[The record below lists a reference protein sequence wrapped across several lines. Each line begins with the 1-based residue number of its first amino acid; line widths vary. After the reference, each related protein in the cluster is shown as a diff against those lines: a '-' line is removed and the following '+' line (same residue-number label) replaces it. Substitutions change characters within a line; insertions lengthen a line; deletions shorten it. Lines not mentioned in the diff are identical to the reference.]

1 MSITSYLFNVRDF
14 HMPRAGAQPDPLG
27 IRWQGQVLQGRRGVV
42 ETIEHTDLTARRQL
56 SVAPH
61 SGAVRRVL

>member
-14 HMPRAGAQPDPLG
+14 RMPRADAHPDPLG
-27 IRWQGQVLQGRRGVV
+27 IRWHGQVLEGRRGVD

-56 SVAPH
+56 SSDARY
-61 SGAVRRVL
+61 GDVRPVL